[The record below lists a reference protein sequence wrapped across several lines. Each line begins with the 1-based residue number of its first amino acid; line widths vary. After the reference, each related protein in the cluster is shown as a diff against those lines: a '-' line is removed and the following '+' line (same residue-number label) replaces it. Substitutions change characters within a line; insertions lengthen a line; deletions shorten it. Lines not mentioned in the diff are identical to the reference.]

1 LQLVLLLV
9 LVFLVSIILVKLNVT
24 CSVFGGELFYSFVE
38 LVRTSLCYNLTIVL
52 TATSAFISALYSYVL
67 KKVFMVK
74 TRAVATELATS
85 TDSTTQLNTGTIFAL
100 QLKNLNTGGVSS
112 AVEDLFQVKSKES
125 SSLPVNLLYAV
136 TDRTL
141 STNPAELNVRSE
153 FVQQLDFSSK
163 TFVVNN

>member
-1 LQLVLLLV
+1 
-9 LVFLVSIILVKLNVT
+9 
-24 CSVFGGELFYSFVE
+24 
-38 LVRTSLCYNLTIVL
+38 
-52 TATSAFISALYSYVL
+52 
-67 KKVFMVK
+67 MVK